1 MRHRAAAH
9 DRGADASRRDGASGS
24 NPNPNPDPNPDPD
37 PNPNPNPNP
46 NQVPAGLVPPACVP
60 GELVACV
67 QLAAQLARWVAY
79 GAVGAAPTVCYAEE
93 PADAS
98 GGAAPLQAY
107 AACADG
113 TKYTNIGGESA
124 ESYPPVKAPRAV
136 ASAFCAA
143 HGGLPL
149 TGALGEMRAASHVRA
164 DGHTDEE
171 LLWRQCP
178 PAHEQEGRT
187 PAPTPTPT
195 PGADGSVA
203 GANATDGPL
212 SPWVTPT
219 PAEPA
224 FLCVSEPQARA
235 IREAAA
241 AGAGAAVADVLTQRL
256 DATSA
261 DLQAA
266 AEEGAHA
273 AAGASIDQSCPL
285 PPAPPPSP
293 FHLPPPPP
301 PPRPPH
307 YPWPKDCIEA
317 QLRAMSTPLPQDTC
331 ALDSATDATLSF
343 RATPTITFH
352 GAAGAPGDAGDLFH
366 VFHPPSP
373 PHAPDDDHAHFG
385 VSGWPAPCP
394 EGEYE
399 YDADLDDA
407 AWPKLHCVKCEAG
420 TYAAGGGFGGKQ
432 VRCLACPDGSAS
444 EMGADHCVLGAAT
457 ASSGGGL
464 GGLSPTPTPTAEAL
478 VMEPVTVSYDVEVV
492 DASYNAT
499 RYAESLAVILGDLP
513 SDIAVELVPTNNT
526 AASNAT
532 SNTTDAGNRSANHS
546 WRGERLVLGR
556 EGNAT
561 NATNCIGVKFRV
573 NTANIPAAGRAL
585 LALNHVNSTNIS
597 SVLGATGPTCAVHSP
612 TIGEVDRL
620 PSHPPPSA
628 APPPVNPPPDFT
640 GTSEE
645 GDGALGSPFVAA
657 ELRGAG

>member
-1 MRHRAAAH
+1 MRHRAQAP

-24 NPNPNPDPNPDPD
+24 NPNPNPKPKPNPHPHPD

-46 NQVPAGLVPPACVP
+46 HQVPAGLVPPACVP

-67 QLAAQLARWVAY
+67 QVASQLARWVAY

-93 PADAS
+93 PANAS

-124 ESYPPVKAPRAV
+124 ESYPPVKAPREV
-136 ASAFCAA
+136 VTAFCAA
-143 HGGLPL
+143 HGGLPS
-149 TGALGEMRAASHVRA
+149 TGALGEMRASSHVRA

-178 PAHEQEGRT
+178 PAHEQEGQT
-187 PAPTPTPT
+187 AAPTPTPT
-195 PGADGSVA
+195 PGADGAVA

-273 AAGASIDQSCPL
+273 AAGASLDQSCPL

-301 PPRPPH
+301 PPKPPH
-307 YPWPKDCIEA
+307 YPWPKECIEA

-331 ALDSATDATLSF
+331 ALDGATDATLSF
-343 RATPTITFH
+343 RATPTIAFH
-352 GAAGAPGDAGDLFH
+352 GSAGAPGDAGDLLPL
-366 VFHPPSP
+366 FHPPSP
-373 PHAPDDDHAHFG
+373 PRAPD
-385 VSGWPAPCP
+385 
-394 EGEYE
+394 
-399 YDADLDDA
+399 
-407 AWPKLHCVKCEAG
+407 
-420 TYAAGGGFGGKQ
+420 
-432 VRCLACPDGSAS
+432 
-444 EMGADHCVLGAAT
+444 
-457 ASSGGGL
+457 
-464 GGLSPTPTPTAEAL
+464 
-478 VMEPVTVSYDVEVV
+478 
-492 DASYNAT
+492 
-499 RYAESLAVILGDLP
+499 ESLSFGKGLAKINGK
-513 SDIAVELVPTNNT
+513 N
-526 AASNAT
+526 
-532 SNTTDAGNRSANHS
+532 
-546 WRGERLVLGR
+546 VL
-556 EGNAT
+556 
-561 NATNCIGVKFRV
+561 
-573 NTANIPAAGRAL
+573 RADQ
-585 LALNHVNSTNIS
+585 NSSIS
-597 SVLGATGPTCAVHSP
+597 SIL
-612 TIGEVDRL
+612 
-620 PSHPPPSA
+620 
-628 APPPVNPPPDFT
+628 F
-640 GTSEE
+640 
-645 GDGALGSPFVAA
+645 
-657 ELRGAG
+657 